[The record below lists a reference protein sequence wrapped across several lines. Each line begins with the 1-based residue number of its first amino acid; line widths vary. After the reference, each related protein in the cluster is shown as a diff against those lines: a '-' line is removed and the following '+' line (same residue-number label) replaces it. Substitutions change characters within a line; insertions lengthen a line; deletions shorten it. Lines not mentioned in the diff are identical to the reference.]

1 MVTEQ
6 EREELGRLTN
16 QKMKAYSHQ
25 QQPEE
30 LHGNPGRLTTQNLE
44 SLKHSQKKRDTQEA
58 KVKLLLDRMML
69 SVTTGISS
77 MFSFAI
83 PRNKEDRCQVYG
95 HNLPFGS
102 TWSGPYPKCADCGAK
117 ITDST
122 QLRGAL
128 PKAERERFRGYS
140 EK

>member
-25 QQPEE
+25 QPEE
-30 LHGNPGRLTTQNLE
+30 LHGNPGRMTIQNIE

-69 SVTTGISS
+69 SVTTSISS
-77 MFSFAI
+77 LFSL
-83 PRNKEDRCQVYG
+83 PGMRGKENRCEVYG
-95 HNLPFGS
+95 HNLPLGS
-102 TWSGPYPKCADCGAK
+102 KWSGPYPKCHDCGVK
-117 ITDST
+117 ITDSS
-122 QLRGAL
+122 QLRGSL